1 MNGHNIGPILYIF
14 DLQKAYMARNHSVVM
29 KDGKPIIADKILA
42 LGREI
47 PGQNAGPS
55 PDFRYKWL

>member
-1 MNGHNIGPILYIF
+1 
-14 DLQKAYMARNHSVVM
+14 MARNHSVVM